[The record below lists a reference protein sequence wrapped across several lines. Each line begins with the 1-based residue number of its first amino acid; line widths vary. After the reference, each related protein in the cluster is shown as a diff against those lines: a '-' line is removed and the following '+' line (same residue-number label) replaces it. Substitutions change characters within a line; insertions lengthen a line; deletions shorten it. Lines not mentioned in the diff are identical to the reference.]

1 LAQVN
6 AKVDASSR
14 SRYFPGLAGGSADPA
29 MMAKVDAYALA
40 NLAPEARREAQT
52 AVANIAYRIKV
63 RNERLPLIDAWLTKR

>member
-1 LAQVN
+1 
-6 AKVDASSR
+6 
-14 SRYFPGLAGGSADPA
+14 